1 MGGLDID
8 ETSRRRYLQRNI
20 IVLLGD
26 ADTDTEA
33 PDLPRNDEAMAQG
46 PHRFARGLWHFAHCR
61 TEAERLA
68 IPFGWRLE
76 IVRGA
81 GHVDQVL
88 FDRSAELFVAIAQ

>member
-1 MGGLDID
+1 MAIAANSGWYMLPDFSLEYPAGMGGLDID

-46 PHRFARGLWHFAHCR
+46 PHRFARVFGTSHIVGL
-61 TEAERLA
+61 RLNA
-68 IPFGWRLE
+68 S
-76 IVRGA
+76 
-81 GHVDQVL
+81 
-88 FDRSAELFVAIAQ
+88 RSPLVGDLR